1 MVSGPG
7 CDLGK
12 DALPEDFTVERLFSQ
27 VAVTVTVLGAPPC
40 SMTERM
46 TESDAV
52 NGSTDALADS
62 ANTTP

>member
-1 MVSGPG
+1 
-7 CDLGK
+7 
-12 DALPEDFTVERLFSQ
+12 VERLFSQ

-40 SMTERM
+40 SMTERV

-52 NGSTDALADS
+52 KGSTDALADS